1 MRTVFL
7 ARHTH
12 IDSCT
17 RGVIVANGLFLH
29 TLELPWLDNQSNI
42 SCIPTGEYLCEFMPR
57 SSSGKYKNVYHVKD
71 VEGRY
76 GILIHNGNVP
86 AHTKGCIL
94 VGMSQGVLAGQQ
106 AVLSSRSALANFVD
120 FMNKESFKLRV
131 LNYGLD

>member
-17 RGVIVANGLFLH
+17 RGALISNDLFIH

-57 SSSGKYKNVYHVKD
+57 SSSGKYKNVYHVKG
-71 VEGRY
+71 VGGRY
-76 GILIHNGNVP
+76 GILVHNGNVP

-94 VGMSQGVLAGQQ
+94 VGMSQGVLSGQQ
-106 AVLSSRSALANFVD
+106 AVLNSKTALLNFVES
-120 FMNKESFKLRV
+120 MNQENFILKV
-131 LNYGLD
+131 VNYGLD